1 MLLFPLLVAQAH
13 AFCGTFVATDD
24 APTNAGSQ
32 VAIVKQAGITT
43 LTMAN
48 DVNGSV
54 ADFALVIPVP
64 EVIQES
70 ALHVVDPAIFAHID
84 GYSAA
89 RLVAYECEDFW
100 NDQGDTSG
108 DTGDTTDTD
117 TDSDDTGVVIEGQ
130 YVVGEYDIVVLSAS
144 ESTSLVAWLQSHGY
158 NVPSESQALLNEYI
172 AGGSYFLAAQ
182 VRADAGIEAGDVLS
196 PLQVAYTDTAGSLPI
211 RLGTL
216 NSAGSQ
222 DLTIF
227 SLTDS
232 GNGTLAIS
240 NYPEAKVETDCMLP
254 EGTSFGDH
262 VDATLNAAF
271 PADGQ
276 AHWVTEYSWDNGN
289 CDPCT
294 PDGTL
299 TEEDLASLGFV
310 PDYHYGYGYNF
321 TRLHIRYT
329 PEQASQDLVLYSTG
343 IATNTQL
350 RYIEYN
356 HELEDMFPICGLGM
370 VNDPG
375 SCPDTGEGGEA
386 GDGSETGDPA
396 DTASSILAGG
406 DGCGCEGGG
415 AAGVLGGLVLLTM
428 AGRVRRR

>member
-1 MLLFPLLVAQAH
+1 MLFFPLLVAQAH

-100 NDQGDTSG
+100 YDESDTADSSN
-108 DTGDTTDTD
+108 DTD
-117 TDSDDTGVVIEGQ
+117 VDYDDTGVVVEGQ

-144 ESTSLVAWLQSHGY
+144 ESTSLVAWLQGHGY

-196 PLQVAYTDTAGSLPI
+196 PLQIAYTDTAGSLPI

-232 GNGTLAIS
+232 GSGTLAIS
-240 NYPEAKVETDCMLP
+240 NYPESKVETDCMLP
-254 EGTSFGDH
+254 EGASFGDH
-262 VDATLNAAF
+262 VDATLNAAL
-271 PADGQ
+271 PIEGE

-356 HELEDMFPICGLGM
+356 AELEDRFPVCGLGM

-375 SCPDTGEGGEA
+375 SCPDTGYDA
-386 GDGSETGDPA
+386 ETGDG
-396 DTASSILAGG
+396 DETGETGTTALAAGE
-406 DGCGCEGGG
+406 GCGCEGGG
-415 AAGVLGGLVLLTM
+415 AAGVLGGLVLLTL